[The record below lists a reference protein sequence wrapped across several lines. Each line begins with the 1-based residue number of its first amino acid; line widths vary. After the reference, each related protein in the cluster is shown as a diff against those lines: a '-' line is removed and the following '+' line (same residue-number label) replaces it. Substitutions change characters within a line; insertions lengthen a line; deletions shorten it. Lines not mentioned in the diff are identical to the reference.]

1 MPTGNK
7 ARGFGTGTTFFE
19 GFLTYGQLLPGNTF
33 AQIQVGTEQ
42 PAHSD
47 IAPRAAFLR
56 TVIGKSVTQNGGLGR
71 LWSPMLEAITDR
83 NFEKGAVTNFDLV
96 PQFQVTLSKRQH
108 VRANVGWRFPVNNTA
123 GRDSSLVFYLLWDW
137 FDGGLREGW
146 R

>member
-1 MPTGNK
+1 M
-7 ARGFGTGTTFFE
+7 
-19 GFLTYGQLLPGNTF
+19 
-33 AQIQVGTEQ
+33 GTEQ
-42 PAHSD
+42 PAHAD

-96 PQFQVTLSKRQH
+96 PQFQVTLRKRQH